1 MPTSG
6 RASSATAL
14 AALLLLMSAC
24 GGGGGGS
31 TPISTPP
38 PTPAVTIAV
47 SGATGPLTAGTTRT
61 FTAVVGNASNTSVTW
76 SVVEAGGGSIATNGT
91 YTAPATPGTY
101 TVKATSVADT
111 TKSATASVTVI
122 AAPVQPTVTAPAIVS
137 AGLAGY
143 TASVAAQTG
152 CTYTWTVT
160 NGTLTAGAGTPSIT
174 FTAGTTGTVDLSCV
188 VTNAAGTASAAG
200 VASVAIAGTP
210 VATSLAVSSTS
221 PLYGDT
227 ITLTPTFT
235 GGVATLGTAGAGS
248 SNIATSV
255 TSGTPVT
262 TPAITG
268 PVTYTLTVSNGAGTV
283 VSLDSSPVTPQT
295 VAVSTPTT
303 GNLNVTAAGG
313 SSNTSRT
320 FTSTVTGALDASL
333 AWSVD
338 DIAGGN
344 STVGTITSGGVY
356 SAGSALGTHTVKAA
370 SVADPTKSAT
380 ATVTIVAAPV
390 VTSFVASTA
399 SPLHGATVTVTPTYA
414 FGTAQVGTSG
424 SGSSDLSASPTSGAA
439 ITTPALS
446 AATTYTL
453 TVTNTAGTVA
463 TATAT
468 VTPQAVVVGT
478 PTTSNL
484 NVTEATGADNTS
496 RTFASS
502 VTGALDT
509 TLTWSV
515 DNIAGGN
522 STVGTITSGGVYTA
536 GSALG
541 THTIKAASV
550 ADPAQNATATVTV
563 VAAPVATSCVAS
575 TASPLYGDTVTVTP
589 TFSAGSAT
597 VGTTGSGSSDV
608 SASPTSGAAIT
619 TPALT
624 AAKTYTL
631 TVTNTAGTVAT
642 ASSVLVTPQAV
653 AVSTPTTSNLNV
665 TVAGGSDNT
674 SRTFS
679 ASAGNAANTAV
690 TWSVD
695 AIAGG
700 NSTVGTITSGG
711 VYSSGSALG
720 NHSVTATSVADNTKS
735 ASATVTVVAQPNAS
749 FTPTAYRTVGDTA
762 LVESGSVQSGMTY
775 AWTLTGNTNSN
786 TGAITSGAST
796 DSVTFD
802 AGSPAGTFSLGLTVT
817 NAAGTADTASHTVNV
832 VAAPVAT
839 SLTAAFGTVL
849 NGDKVTLT
857 PTFSNGTAVIGNAG
871 SGSTQV
877 SASATTGVGVLSTA
891 VTGSTTFTLTVT
903 NQAGATA
910 TATASVNKGAATFT
924 ASAHSLFAE
933 RQRHSAI
940 ELSDGTVLIV
950 GGSNVGDTFG
960 ADGDLNHT
968 DMIYGELYTPS
979 TDTFT
984 ETTGALP
991 LGEGRRNHIA
1001 VADSAKD
1008 FVLLAGGIHAP
1019 ANSLAT
1025 GFVYN
1030 RATQTFAAT
1039 TNTMVTPRENHGA
1052 ILLTT
1057 GANAG
1062 KVLIVGGQNTVA
1074 SSSTLTT
1081 DVELFD
1087 FSTGLFSALVPSA
1100 GTPAVRNYPVLTL
1113 LNDGKVLITGGRDGS
1128 AVDLNTAEVYD
1139 PVANTFTAVSNT
1151 MTDGRSFH
1159 TATKLQDGTVLVA
1172 GGNISTASATADLY
1186 DPNTN
1191 SFTQVGGTSLG
1202 ARYGHT
1208 AVLLPD
1214 GLVLLSGGHD
1224 GSNALTTVKVYDP
1237 IGQTFTATT
1246 GGAALASGRRRAT
1259 ATLINNSKVL
1269 IVGGQDGSNGLASAE
1284 LYQ

>member
-6 RASSATAL
+6 RASSAAAL
-14 AALLLLMSAC
+14 AALLALMNAC
-24 GGGGGGS
+24 GGGGGS
-31 TPISTPP
+31 SPTPTPA
-38 PTPAVTIAV
+38 PTPAVTVTV

-111 TKSATASVTVI
+111 SKSATASVTVI

-143 TASVAAQTG
+143 TASVTAQTG

-227 ITLTPTFT
+227 VTLTPTFS

-262 TPAITG
+262 TAAITG
-268 PVTYTLTVSNGAGTV
+268 PVTYTLTVSNGAGAQ
-283 VSLDSSPVTPQT
+283 VSLDSSLVTPQT

-313 SSNTSRT
+313 SNNTSRT
-320 FTSTVTGALDASL
+320 FTSTVTGGLDASL

-356 SAGSALGTHTVKAA
+356 SAGSALGTHTVKAT
-370 SVADPTKSAT
+370 SVADSTKSAT
-380 ATVTIVAAPV
+380 ATVTVVAAPV

-439 ITTPALS
+439 ITTPVLT

-484 NVTEATGADNTS
+484 NVTEAGGADNTS
-496 RTFASS
+496 RSFTSS

-509 TLTWSV
+509 TLTWTV

-522 STVGTITSGGVYTA
+522 STVGTITSGGVYSA

-541 THTIKAASV
+541 NHTIKAASV
-550 ADPAQNATATVTV
+550 ADPAQSATATVTV

-575 TASPLYGDTVTVTP
+575 TASPLYGATVTVTP
-589 TFSAGSAT
+589 TFSAGTAQ
-597 VGTTGSGSSDV
+597 VGTSGSGSSDL

-624 AAKTYTL
+624 AATTYTL
-631 TVTNTAGTVAT
+631 TVANAAGTVAT
-642 ASSVLVTPQAV
+642 ATSAVVTPQTV

-679 ASAGNAANTAV
+679 ASAGNAADTAV

-695 AIAGG
+695 GVAGG

-720 NHSVTATSVADNTKS
+720 NHTVTATSVADNTKS

-762 LVESGSVQSGMTY
+762 LVESGSVQTGMTY
-775 AWTLTGNTNSN
+775 AWTLTGNTSGN

-839 SLTAAFGTVL
+839 SLTAAFSTVL

-871 SGSTQV
+871 SGSTQI

-924 ASAHSLFAE
+924 TSPNALVAE

-960 ADGDLNHT
+960 ADADVNHT

-979 TDTFT
+979 TGAFT
-984 ETTGALP
+984 ETNPLP
-991 LGEGRRNHIA
+991 LGQGRRNHIA

-1019 ANSLAT
+1019 TDSLAT
-1025 GFVYN
+1025 GFVYS
-1030 RATQTFAAT
+1030 RATQSFTAT
-1039 TNTMVTPRENHGA
+1039 TNAMVTPRENHGA

-1087 FSTGLFSALVPSA
+1087 FSTGLFSALIPSA

-1113 LNDGKVLITGGRDGS
+1113 LADGKVLITGGRDGS
-1128 AVDLNTAEVYD
+1128 ATDLNTAEVYD
-1139 PVANTFTAVSNT
+1139 PVANTFTAVTNT

-1186 DPNTN
+1186 DPATN
-1191 SFTQVGGTSLG
+1191 SFTQVGGTTLG